1 MGRRLKTTGATEGTE
16 ATEND
21 DFKSHFSVRSVS
33 SAAPRLLRCGGALLE
48 DRPREEDAASPQEGE
63 PELTQPFNPIYAI
76 GGVVIAAISGL
87 MMVSGLLVPA
97 LVFLGVFAVFLGVQ
111 ILIFKV
117 FPPPKS

>member
-1 MGRRLKTTGATEGTE
+1 M
-16 ATEND
+16 
-21 DFKSHFSVRSVS
+21 
-33 SAAPRLLRCGGALLE
+33 LE